1 MVSCLGQ
8 HNYMKTEHSKGIGE
22 SIKRLEDKRFLQGQG
37 HYIDDLQLP
46 DMLHAAVLRSPY
58 AHATITNIDVDFA
71 LEQSGV
77 VTILTFA
84 DLHSVK
90 PIPIRLNPYGSL
102 EPFLQYPLANKRVR
116 YVGDPVALIIA
127 HNRYQAEDVLDNI
140 VVQYDPL
147 PVNIDAEDKVSCP
160 LHHDAKDNVASN
172 FVQQKGDVVAAFK
185 KAEHITKLR
194 FTSGRHSGVPLETR
208 GLIANYDATQ
218 EKLKVWGPTKVTHF
232 NRGVLAHML
241 DMEEHTIEMIEPD
254 VGGGFGVRG
263 EFYPEDYLIPY
274 AALMLKRP
282 VKWIED
288 RLENLMACNHSRE
301 QIYEMEMALK
311 KDGTILGI
319 KVLLSNDQG
328 GYIRTHG
335 IIVPEL
341 SAAIFPGPYHI
352 PNYRCE
358 VRSILTNKTPAGT
371 YRAPGRYECNSS
383 RERLLDL
390 AASELMIDPVKIRS
404 MNLIQPE
411 DMPYEVGTESL
422 GEDIVYDSGDYP
434 FALQEVI
441 RLSKYEE
448 NRHVNHDNLS
458 NKKVGYGIACFVE
471 KTGLGPFEGARIEI
485 DQTGAITVST
495 GAANVGQGLETTLA
509 QIASSVLTVSPD
521 SIQVLHGDT
530 DLIPYGVGSFA
541 SRATVMAGSAV
552 YYAAQ
557 KIRKKLL
564 KIAAHTLNCQVEQL
578 IISDG
583 DICVTDHQDKRL
595 TLAQVAQQSSPR
607 NCPPDIEPGL
617 DFTHYF
623 RCNQMTFAHGATI
636 VKVEIDITTCAI
648 VPKHVWIVYDIG
660 KAINPQMVKGQIEG
674 GAVQGLG
681 GALLEEFKYDP
692 SGQLTSGS
700 FVDYLLPTA
709 TETPLLESKRLDRSP
724 STLNPIQV
732 KGAGECG
739 IAGMGGALANA
750 VADALGDSG
759 NNVNVLPI
767 TPEKVWQW
775 LTPIQDKTN

>member
-1 MVSCLGQ
+1 
-8 HNYMKTEHSKGIGE
+8 MKTEHTNGIGA

-37 HYIDDLQLP
+37 NYIDDMQLP

-58 AHATITNIDVDFA
+58 AHAKIIDIEVSAA
-71 LEQSGV
+71 LEQPGI

-84 DLHSVK
+84 DLISVK

-102 EPFLQYPLANKRVR
+102 EPFLQYPLASNRVR

-127 HNRYQAEDVLDNI
+127 HSRYQAEDVLEHI
-140 VVQYDPL
+140 LVQYDPL
-147 PVNIDAEDKVSCP
+147 PVNIDTEQKVINP
-160 LHHDAKDNVASN
+160 LYNEAKNNVASN
-172 FVQQKGDVVAAFK
+172 FVMQKGDIAAAFEQ
-185 KAEHITKLR
+185 AEHITKLR

-208 GLIANYDATQ
+208 GLIAHYDATQ
-218 EKLKVWGPTKVTHF
+218 ERLKVWGPTKVTHF
-232 NRGVLAHML
+232 NRGVLARML
-241 DMEEHTIEMIEPD
+241 DMGEHQIQMIEPD
-254 VGGGFGVRG
+254 VGGSFGVRG

-274 AALMLKRP
+274 AALILKRP
-282 VKWIED
+282 IKWIED

-301 QIYEMEMALK
+301 QVYEMEMALK
-311 KDGTILGI
+311 KDGAILGI

-358 VRSILTNKTPAGT
+358 VRSVLTNKTPAGT
-371 YRAPGRYECNSS
+371 YRAPGRYECNTS

-390 AASELMIDPVKIRS
+390 AASELMIDPVKLRS

-411 DMPYEVGTESL
+411 DMPYKVGTESL

-434 FALQEVI
+434 YALQEVV

-448 NRHVNHDNLS
+448 NRINHNPLS
-458 NKKVGYGIACFVE
+458 NKKTGYGIACFVE

-485 DQTGAITVST
+485 DQTGRVTVST

-509 QIASSVLTVSPD
+509 QIAASVLTVPPD
-521 SIQVLHGDT
+521 SIRVLHGDT

-557 KIRKKLL
+557 QIHKKLL
-564 KIAAHTLNCQVEQL
+564 MIAAHILKCPVDKLT
-578 IISDG
+578 ISDG
-583 DICVTDHQDKRL
+583 GIYISENQDNRL

-607 NCPPDIEPGL
+607 NCPPDMEPGL

-636 VKVEIDITTCAI
+636 VKVEIDPETCAV
-648 VPKHVWIVYDIG
+648 VPKHIWIVYDIG
-660 KAINPQMVKGQIEG
+660 KAINPQMVKGQVEG

-681 GALLEEFKYDP
+681 GALLEEFKYD
-692 SGQLTSGS
+692 SNGQLISGS

-709 TETPLLESKRLDRSP
+709 TETPIMELKRLDRSP
-724 STLNPIQV
+724 SILNPLQV

-759 NNVNVLPI
+759 KKVDMLPI
-767 TPEKVWQW
+767 TSEKVWRW
-775 LTPIQDKTN
+775 LNTNAG

>member
-1 MVSCLGQ
+1 
-8 HNYMKTEHSKGIGE
+8 MKTEHTNGIGA

-37 HYIDDLQLP
+37 NYIDDMQLP

-58 AHATITNIDVDFA
+58 AHAKIIDIEVSAA
-71 LEQSGV
+71 LEEPGV

-84 DLHSVK
+84 DLISVK

-102 EPFLQYPLANKRVR
+102 EPFLQYPLASNRVR

-127 HNRYQAEDVLDNI
+127 HSRYQAEDVLEHI
-140 VVQYDPL
+140 LVQYDPL
-147 PVNIDAEDKVSCP
+147 PVNIDTEQKVINP
-160 LHHDAKDNVASN
+160 LYNEAKNNVASN
-172 FVQQKGDVVAAFK
+172 FVMQKGDIAAAFEQ
-185 KAEHITKLR
+185 AEHITKLR

-208 GLIANYDATQ
+208 GLIAHYDATQ
-218 EKLKVWGPTKVTHF
+218 ERLKVWGPTKVTHF
-232 NRGVLAHML
+232 NRGVLARML
-241 DMEEHTIEMIEPD
+241 DMGEHQIQMIEPD

-274 AALMLKRP
+274 AALILKRP
-282 VKWIED
+282 IKWIED

-301 QIYEMEMALK
+301 QVYEMEMALK
-311 KDGTILGI
+311 KDGAILGI

-358 VRSILTNKTPAGT
+358 VRSVLTNKTPAGT
-371 YRAPGRYECNSS
+371 YRAPGRYECNTS

-390 AASELMIDPVKIRS
+390 AASELMIDPVKLRS

-411 DMPYEVGTESL
+411 DMPYKVGTESL

-434 FALQEVI
+434 YALQEVV

-448 NRHVNHDNLS
+448 NRINHNPLS
-458 NKKVGYGIACFVE
+458 NKKTGYGIACFVE

-485 DQTGAITVST
+485 DQTGRVTVST

-509 QIASSVLTVSPD
+509 QIAASVLTVPPD
-521 SIQVLHGDT
+521 SIRVLHGDT

-557 KIRKKLL
+557 QIHKKLL
-564 KIAAHTLNCQVEQL
+564 MIAAHILKCPIDKLT
-578 IISDG
+578 ISDG
-583 DICVTDHQDKRL
+583 GIYISENQDNRL

-607 NCPPDIEPGL
+607 NCPPDMEPGL

-636 VKVEIDITTCAI
+636 VKVEIDPETCAVI
-648 VPKHVWIVYDIG
+648 PKHVWIVYDIG
-660 KAINPQMVKGQIEG
+660 KAINPQMVKGQVEG

-681 GALLEEFKYDP
+681 GALLEEFKYD
-692 SGQLTSGS
+692 SNGQLISGS

-709 TETPLLESKRLDRSP
+709 TETPIMELKRLDRSP
-724 STLNPIQV
+724 SILNPLQV

-759 NNVNVLPI
+759 KKVDMLPI
-767 TPEKVWQW
+767 TSEKVWRW
-775 LTPIQDKTN
+775 LNTNAG

>member
-1 MVSCLGQ
+1 
-8 HNYMKTEHSKGIGE
+8 MKTEHTNGIGA

-37 HYIDDLQLP
+37 NYIDDMQLP

-58 AHATITNIDVDFA
+58 AHANIIDIEVSAA
-71 LEQSGV
+71 LEQPGI

-84 DLHSVK
+84 DLISVK

-102 EPFLQYPLANKRVR
+102 EPFLQYPLASNRVR

-127 HNRYQAEDVLDNI
+127 HSRYQAEDVLEHI
-140 VVQYDPL
+140 LVQYDPL
-147 PVNIDAEDKVSCP
+147 PVNIDTEQKVINP
-160 LHHDAKDNVASN
+160 LYNEAKNNVASN
-172 FVQQKGDVVAAFK
+172 FVMQKGDIAAAFEQ
-185 KAEHITKLR
+185 AEHITKLR

-208 GLIANYDATQ
+208 GLIAHYDATQ
-218 EKLKVWGPTKVTHF
+218 ERLKVWGPTKVTHF
-232 NRGVLAHML
+232 NRGVLARML
-241 DMEEHTIEMIEPD
+241 DMGEHQIQMIEPD

-282 VKWIED
+282 IKWIED

-301 QIYEMEMALK
+301 QVYEMEMALK
-311 KDGTILGI
+311 KDGAILGI

-358 VRSILTNKTPAGT
+358 VRSVLTNKTPAGT
-371 YRAPGRYECNSS
+371 YRAPGRYECNTS

-390 AASELMIDPVKIRS
+390 AASELMIDPVKLRS

-411 DMPYEVGTESL
+411 DMPYKVGTESL

-434 FALQEVI
+434 YALQEVV

-448 NRHVNHDNLS
+448 NRINHNPLS
-458 NKKVGYGIACFVE
+458 NKKTGYGIACFVE

-485 DQTGAITVST
+485 DQTGRVTVST

-509 QIASSVLTVSPD
+509 QIAASVLTVPPD
-521 SIQVLHGDT
+521 SIRVLHGDT

-557 KIRKKLL
+557 QIHKKLL
-564 KIAAHTLNCQVEQL
+564 MIAAHILKCPIDKLT
-578 IISDG
+578 ISDG
-583 DICVTDHQDKRL
+583 GIYISENQDNRL

-607 NCPPDIEPGL
+607 NCPPDMEPGL

-636 VKVEIDITTCAI
+636 VKVEIDPETCAVI
-648 VPKHVWIVYDIG
+648 PKHVWIVYDIG
-660 KAINPQMVKGQIEG
+660 KAINPQMVKGQVEG

-681 GALLEEFKYDP
+681 GALLEEFKYD
-692 SGQLTSGS
+692 SNGQLISGS

-709 TETPLLESKRLDRSP
+709 TETPIMELKRLDRSP
-724 STLNPIQV
+724 SILNPLQV

-759 NNVNVLPI
+759 KKVDMLPI
-767 TPEKVWQW
+767 TSEKVWRW
-775 LTPIQDKTN
+775 LNTNAG

>member
-1 MVSCLGQ
+1 
-8 HNYMKTEHSKGIGE
+8 MKTEHTNGIGA

-37 HYIDDLQLP
+37 NYIDDMQLP

-58 AHATITNIDVDFA
+58 AHAKIIDIEVSAA
-71 LEQSGV
+71 LEQPGV

-84 DLHSVK
+84 DLISVK

-102 EPFLQYPLANKRVR
+102 EPFLQYPLASNRVR

-127 HNRYQAEDVLDNI
+127 HSRYQAEDVLEHI
-140 VVQYDPL
+140 LVQYDPL
-147 PVNIDAEDKVSCP
+147 PVNIDTEQKVINP
-160 LHHDAKDNVASN
+160 LYNEAKNNVASN
-172 FVQQKGDVVAAFK
+172 FVMQKGDIAAAFEQ
-185 KAEHITKLR
+185 AEHITKLR

-208 GLIANYDATQ
+208 GLIAHYDATQ
-218 EKLKVWGPTKVTHF
+218 ERLKVWGPTKVTHF
-232 NRGVLAHML
+232 NRGVLARML
-241 DMEEHTIEMIEPD
+241 DMGEHQIQMIEPD

-274 AALMLKRP
+274 AALILKRP
-282 VKWIED
+282 IKWIED

-301 QIYEMEMALK
+301 QVYEMEMALK
-311 KDGTILGI
+311 KDGAILGI

-358 VRSILTNKTPAGT
+358 VRSVLTNKTPAGT
-371 YRAPGRYECNSS
+371 YRAPGRYECNTS

-390 AASELMIDPVKIRS
+390 AASELMIDPVKLRS

-411 DMPYEVGTESL
+411 DMPYKVGTESL

-434 FALQEVI
+434 YALQEVV

-448 NRHVNHDNLS
+448 NRINHNPLS
-458 NKKVGYGIACFVE
+458 NKKTGYGIACFVE

-485 DQTGAITVST
+485 DQTGRVTVST

-509 QIASSVLTVSPD
+509 QIAASVLTVPPD
-521 SIQVLHGDT
+521 SIRVLHGDT

-557 KIRKKLL
+557 QIHKKLL
-564 KIAAHTLNCQVEQL
+564 MIAAHILKCPIDKLT
-578 IISDG
+578 ISDG
-583 DICVTDHQDKRL
+583 SIYISENQDNRL

-607 NCPPDIEPGL
+607 NCPPDMEPGL

-636 VKVEIDITTCAI
+636 VKVEIDPETCAVI
-648 VPKHVWIVYDIG
+648 PKHVWIVYDIG
-660 KAINPQMVKGQIEG
+660 KAINPQMVKGQVEG

-681 GALLEEFKYDP
+681 GALLEEFKYD
-692 SGQLTSGS
+692 SNGQLISGS

-709 TETPLLESKRLDRSP
+709 TETPIMELKRLDRSP
-724 STLNPIQV
+724 SILNPLQV

-759 NNVNVLPI
+759 KKVDMLPI
-767 TPEKVWQW
+767 TSEKVWRW
-775 LTPIQDKTN
+775 LNTNAG

>member
-1 MVSCLGQ
+1 
-8 HNYMKTEHSKGIGE
+8 MKAEHTNGIGA

-37 HYIDDLQLP
+37 NYIDDMQLP

-58 AHATITNIDVDFA
+58 AHANIIDIEVSAA
-71 LEQSGV
+71 LEQPGI

-84 DLHSVK
+84 DLISVK

-102 EPFLQYPLANKRVR
+102 EPFLQYPLASNRVR

-127 HNRYQAEDVLDNI
+127 HSRYQAEDALDHI
-140 VVQYDPL
+140 LVQYDPL
-147 PVNIDAEDKVSCP
+147 PVNIDTEQKVINP
-160 LHHDAKDNVASN
+160 LYNEAKNNVASN
-172 FVQQKGDVVAAFK
+172 FVMQKGDIAAAFEQ
-185 KAEHITKLR
+185 AEHITKLR

-208 GLIANYDATQ
+208 GLIAHYDATQ
-218 EKLKVWGPTKVTHF
+218 ERLKVWGPTKVTHF
-232 NRGVLAHML
+232 NRGVLARML
-241 DMEEHTIEMIEPD
+241 DMGEHQIQMIEPD

-282 VKWIED
+282 IKWIED

-301 QIYEMEMALK
+301 QVYEMEMALK
-311 KDGTILGI
+311 KDGAILGI

-341 SAAIFPGPYHI
+341 SAALFPGPYHI

-358 VRSILTNKTPAGT
+358 VRSVLTNKTPAGT
-371 YRAPGRYECNSS
+371 YRAPGRYECNTS

-390 AASELMIDPVKIRS
+390 AASELMIDPVKLRS

-411 DMPYEVGTESL
+411 NMPYKVGTKSL

-434 FALQEVI
+434 YALQEVI

-448 NRHVNHDNLS
+448 NRINHNPLS
-458 NKKVGYGIACFVE
+458 NKKTGYGIACFVE

-485 DQTGAITVST
+485 DQTGRVTVST

-509 QIASSVLTVSPD
+509 QIAASVLTVPPD
-521 SIQVLHGDT
+521 SIRVLHGDT

-557 KIRKKLL
+557 QIHKKLL
-564 KIAAHTLNCQVEQL
+564 VVAAHILKCPVDKLT
-578 IISDG
+578 ISDG
-583 DICVTDHQDKRL
+583 DIYIAENQDNRL
-595 TLAQVAQQSSPR
+595 TIAQVAQQSSPR

-636 VKVEIDITTCAI
+636 VKVEIDPETCAV
-648 VPKHVWIVYDIG
+648 VPKHIWIVYDIG

-674 GAVQGLG
+674 GAIQGLG
-681 GALLEEFKYDP
+681 GALLEEFKYD
-692 SGQLTSGS
+692 SNGQLISGS

-709 TETPLLESKRLDRSP
+709 TETPIMELKRLDRSP

-759 NNVNVLPI
+759 KKVDMLPI
-767 TPEKVWQW
+767 TSEKVWRW
-775 LTPIQDKTN
+775 LNTNAG

>member
-1 MVSCLGQ
+1 
-8 HNYMKTEHSKGIGE
+8 MKTEHTNGIGA

-37 HYIDDLQLP
+37 NYVDDMQLP

-58 AHATITNIDVDFA
+58 AHAKIIDIEVSAA
-71 LEQSGV
+71 LEQPGV
-77 VTILTFA
+77 VNIFTFA
-84 DLHSVK
+84 DLISVK

-102 EPFLQYPLANKRVR
+102 EPFLQYPLASDRVR
-116 YVGDPVALIIA
+116 YVGDPIALIIA
-127 HNRYQAEDVLDNI
+127 HSRYQAEDALDHVLVN
-140 VVQYDPL
+140 YDPL
-147 PVNIDAEDKVSCP
+147 PVNIDTKHKVVAP
-160 LHHDAKDNVASN
+160 LHNKAKDNIASN
-172 FVQQKGDVVAAFK
+172 FVQQKGDTSTAFK
-185 KAEHITKLR
+185 NAEHITKLR

-208 GLIANYDATQ
+208 GLIAHYDATQ
-218 EKLKVWGPTKVTHF
+218 ERLKVWGPTKVTHF

-241 DMEEHTIEMIEPD
+241 DMGEHQIQMIEPD

-274 AALMLKRP
+274 AALTLKQP

-301 QIYEMEMALK
+301 QVYEMEMALK
-311 KDGTILGI
+311 KDGAILGI

-358 VRSILTNKTPAGT
+358 VRSVLTNKTPAGT
-371 YRAPGRYECNSS
+371 YRAPGRYECNTS

-390 AASELMIDPVKIRS
+390 AASELMIDPVKLRS

-411 DMPYEVGTESL
+411 NMPYKVGTKSL

-434 FALQEVI
+434 YALQEVV

-448 NRHVNHDNLS
+448 NRINHNPLS
-458 NKKVGYGIACFVE
+458 NKKTGYGIACFVE

-485 DQTGAITVST
+485 DQTGRVTIST
-495 GAANVGQGLETTLA
+495 GAASVGQGLETTLA
-509 QIASSVLTVSPD
+509 QIASSVLTIPPD
-521 SIQVLHGDT
+521 SIRVLHGDT

-557 KIRKKLL
+557 HIHKKLL
-564 KIAAHTLNCQVEQL
+564 VVAAHILKCPVDKLT
-578 IISDG
+578 ISDG
-583 DICVTDHQDKRL
+583 DIFITESQDNRL
-595 TLAQVAQQSSPR
+595 TIAQVAQQSSPR

-636 VKVEIDITTCAI
+636 VKVEIDSATCAV

-660 KAINPQMVKGQIEG
+660 KAINPQMVKGQVEG
-674 GAVQGLG
+674 GAIQGLG
-681 GALLEEFKYDP
+681 GALLEEFKYD
-692 SGQLTSGS
+692 SNGQLISGS
-700 FVDYLLPTA
+700 FVDYLLPTS
-709 TETPLLESKRLDRSP
+709 TETPIMELKRLDRSP
-724 STLNPIQV
+724 STLNPIKV

-759 NNVNVLPI
+759 KKVDVLPI
-767 TPEKVWQW
+767 TSEKVWQW
-775 LTPIQDKTN
+775 LNTNAERDRLNKDRR

>member
-1 MVSCLGQ
+1 
-8 HNYMKTEHSKGIGE
+8 MKTEHTNGIGA

-37 HYIDDLQLP
+37 NYIDDMQLP

-58 AHATITNIDVDFA
+58 AHANIIDIEVSAA
-71 LEQSGV
+71 LEQPGI

-84 DLHSVK
+84 DLISVK

-102 EPFLQYPLANKRVR
+102 EPFLQYPLASNRVR

-127 HNRYQAEDVLDNI
+127 HSRYQAEDILEHI
-140 VVQYDPL
+140 LVQYDPL
-147 PVNIDAEDKVSCP
+147 PVNIDTEQKVINP
-160 LHHDAKDNVASN
+160 LYNEAKNNVASN
-172 FVQQKGDVVAAFK
+172 FVMQKGDIAAAFEQ
-185 KAEHITKLR
+185 AEHITKLR

-208 GLIANYDATQ
+208 GLIAHYDATQ
-218 EKLKVWGPTKVTHF
+218 ERLKVWGPTKVTHF
-232 NRGVLAHML
+232 NRGVLARML
-241 DMEEHTIEMIEPD
+241 DMGEHQIQMIEPD

-274 AALMLKRP
+274 AALILKRP
-282 VKWIED
+282 IKWIED

-301 QIYEMEMALK
+301 QVYEMEMALK
-311 KDGTILGI
+311 KDGAILGI

-358 VRSILTNKTPAGT
+358 VRSVLTNKTPAGT
-371 YRAPGRYECNSS
+371 YRAPGRYECNTS

-390 AASELMIDPVKIRS
+390 AASELMIDPVKLRS

-411 DMPYEVGTESL
+411 DMPYKVGTESL

-434 FALQEVI
+434 YALQEVV

-448 NRHVNHDNLS
+448 NRINHNPLS
-458 NKKVGYGIACFVE
+458 NKKTGYGIACFVE

-485 DQTGAITVST
+485 DQTGRVTVST

-509 QIASSVLTVSPD
+509 QIAASVLTVPPD
-521 SIQVLHGDT
+521 SIRVLHGDT

-557 KIRKKLL
+557 QIHKKLL
-564 KIAAHTLNCQVEQL
+564 MIAAHILKCPIDKLT
-578 IISDG
+578 ISDG
-583 DICVTDHQDKRL
+583 GIYISENQDNRL

-607 NCPPDIEPGL
+607 NCPPDMEPGL

-636 VKVEIDITTCAI
+636 VKVEIDPETCAVI
-648 VPKHVWIVYDIG
+648 PKHVWIVYDIG
-660 KAINPQMVKGQIEG
+660 KAINPQMVKGQVEG

-681 GALLEEFKYDP
+681 GALLEEFKYD
-692 SGQLTSGS
+692 SNGQLISGS

-709 TETPLLESKRLDRSP
+709 TETPIMELKRLDRSP
-724 STLNPIQV
+724 SILNPLQV

-759 NNVNVLPI
+759 KKVDMLPI
-767 TPEKVWQW
+767 TSEKVWRW
-775 LTPIQDKTN
+775 LNTNAG

>member
-1 MVSCLGQ
+1 
-8 HNYMKTEHSKGIGE
+8 MKTEHTNGIGA

-37 HYIDDLQLP
+37 NYIDDMQLP

-58 AHATITNIDVDFA
+58 AHANIIDIEVSAA
-71 LEQSGV
+71 LEQPGV

-84 DLHSVK
+84 DLISVK

-102 EPFLQYPLANKRVR
+102 EPFLQYPLASNRVR

-127 HNRYQAEDVLDNI
+127 HSRYQAEDVLEHI
-140 VVQYDPL
+140 LVQYDPL
-147 PVNIDAEDKVSCP
+147 PVNIDTEQKVINP
-160 LHHDAKDNVASN
+160 LYNEAKNNVASN
-172 FVQQKGDVVAAFK
+172 FVMQKGDIAAAFEQ
-185 KAEHITKLR
+185 AEHITKLR

-208 GLIANYDATQ
+208 GLIAHYDATQ
-218 EKLKVWGPTKVTHF
+218 ERLKVWGPTKVTHF
-232 NRGVLAHML
+232 NRGVLARML
-241 DMEEHTIEMIEPD
+241 DMGEHQIQMIEPD

-274 AALMLKRP
+274 AALILKRP
-282 VKWIED
+282 IKWIED

-301 QIYEMEMALK
+301 QVYEMEMALK
-311 KDGTILGI
+311 KDGAILGI

-358 VRSILTNKTPAGT
+358 VRSVLTNKTPAGT
-371 YRAPGRYECNSS
+371 YRAPGRYECNTS

-390 AASELMIDPVKIRS
+390 AASELMIDPVKLRS

-411 DMPYEVGTESL
+411 DMPYKVGTESL

-434 FALQEVI
+434 YALQEVV

-448 NRHVNHDNLS
+448 NRINHNPLS
-458 NKKVGYGIACFVE
+458 NKKTGYGIACFVE

-485 DQTGAITVST
+485 DQTGRVTVST

-509 QIASSVLTVSPD
+509 QIAASVLTVPPD
-521 SIQVLHGDT
+521 SIRVLHGDT

-557 KIRKKLL
+557 QIHKKLL
-564 KIAAHTLNCQVEQL
+564 MIAAHILKCPIDKLT
-578 IISDG
+578 ISDG
-583 DICVTDHQDKRL
+583 GIYISENQDNRL
-595 TLAQVAQQSSPR
+595 TLAQVAQQSNPR
-607 NCPPDIEPGL
+607 NCPPDMEPGL

-636 VKVEIDITTCAI
+636 VKVEIDPETCAV
-648 VPKHVWIVYDIG
+648 VPKHIWIVYDIG
-660 KAINPQMVKGQIEG
+660 KAINPQMVKGQVEG
-674 GAVQGLG
+674 GAIQGLG
-681 GALLEEFKYDP
+681 GALLEEFKYD
-692 SGQLTSGS
+692 SNGQLISGS

-709 TETPLLESKRLDRSP
+709 TETPIMELKRLDRSP

-759 NNVNVLPI
+759 KKVDMLPI
-767 TPEKVWQW
+767 TSEKVWQW
-775 LTPIQDKTN
+775 LNTTAE